1 VLARIYEQVL
11 EACGLIAAVL
21 VLAMTALIVADVLLR
36 NLHDTSVFLLRDL
49 MRALPPTIPA
59 SVELTEYM
67 LFYATTFAAPW
78 LLKRGQHIRIDVVIS
93 RVRPIAGWTMELA
106 ADLIGLALS
115 LLMTWYGFAMVLKS
129 AGVSLLELKRVGD
142 PTLVVKNLIFSE
154 WYVLWP
160 LPVMFLLLAIEFVF
174 RLQRLIAGPRRARQ
188 EGGAV

>member
-1 VLARIYEQVL
+1 MLARLYGRVL
-11 EACGLIAAVL
+11 EGCGLIAAAL
-21 VLAMTALIVADVLLR
+21 VLAMTALIIADVTLR
-36 NLHDTSVFLLRDL
+36 NLFSS
-49 MRALPPTIPA
+49 ALPA
-59 SVELTEYM
+59 SVELTEYA

-93 RVRPIAGWTMELA
+93 RVPPLAGWIMEFA

-115 LLMTWYGFAMVLKS
+115 LLMTWFGFAMLLKS
-129 AGVSLLELKRVGD
+129 AGVSLLELKRIAD

-160 LPVMFLLLAIEFVF
+160 LPIMFLLLAVEFVF
-174 RLQRLIAGPRRARQ
+174 RLQRLCAGPRMARR